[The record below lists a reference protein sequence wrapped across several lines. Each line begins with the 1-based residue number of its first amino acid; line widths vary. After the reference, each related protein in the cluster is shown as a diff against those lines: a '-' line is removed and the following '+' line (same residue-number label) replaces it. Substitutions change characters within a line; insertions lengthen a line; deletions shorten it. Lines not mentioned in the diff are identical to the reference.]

1 MAQGNGK
8 RPVHR
13 INVGDRVRYETVGGG
28 FKAEVIEDRGN
39 LGVGGRRMLQIR
51 TLSEV
56 EGAGVEFPVPEEEL
70 ELME

>member
-1 MAQGNGK
+1 MALKHGRRGAY
-8 RPVHR
+8 R
-13 INVGDRVRYETVGGG
+13 INVGDRVRYRTVGGG
-28 FKAEVIEDRGN
+28 FRAEVIEDRGH

>member
-1 MAQGNGK
+1 MAQKNGK

-13 INVGDRVRYETVGGG
+13 INVGDRVRYATVGGG
-28 FKAEVIEDRGN
+28 FKAEVVEDRGN
-39 LGVGGRRMLQIR
+39 LVGGRRMLQIR